1 MPFNL
6 TESKKKVVQVAQSN
20 PSMAEGVQNWQK
32 KTPER
37 FHSSR
42 HGEVYRMVEV
52 MLPFLNM
59 IIFLTSNHF
68 STFHRELRCAQQ
80 KRTHRSLWLPNA
92 IAQFTL

>member
-6 TESKKKVVQVAQSN
+6 TESKKKLGQAAQSN

-52 MLPFLNM
+52 ILPFLY
-59 IIFLTSNHF
+59 IYLFLTLSHF
-68 STFHRELRCAQQ
+68 STLRRELKCAQQ
-80 KRTHRSLWLPNA
+80 KRTHHILLLPNA

>member
-6 TESKKKVVQVAQSN
+6 TESKKKVVQVGQSN

-52 MLPFLNM
+52 ILPFLYL
-59 IIFLTSNHF
+59 ILF
-68 STFHRELRCAQQ
+68 
-80 KRTHRSLWLPNA
+80 
-92 IAQFTL
+92 